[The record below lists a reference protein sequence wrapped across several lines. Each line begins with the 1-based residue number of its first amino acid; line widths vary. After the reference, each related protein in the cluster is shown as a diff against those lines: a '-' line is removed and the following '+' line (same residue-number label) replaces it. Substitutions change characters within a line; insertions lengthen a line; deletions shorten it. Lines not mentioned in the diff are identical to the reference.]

1 MNCAAF
7 AAPGSNAVMDLT
19 GRRIKK
25 VERKL
30 QLSSLTR
37 WVDGVLASVFEKW
50 AVRSLEKMAVR
61 YTDDAIWFK
70 GVAAEAWDDN
80 LDVRNNVNALTS
92 RLEITKGKLLTFRNE
107 MLKIQQFPGATRD
120 IRDACGHVIFSVV
133 DLFDAIEAF
142 KWTLMELEANYSPR
156 IKGYC
161 AETPEGVA
169 ELFKRIKQE
178 A

>member
-7 AAPGSNAVMDLT
+7 AASGSNAVMDLT
-19 GRRIKK
+19 GRRIEK

-30 QLSSLTR
+30 QLSSFAR
-37 WVDGVLASVFEKW
+37 WVDGIVASVFEKW

-80 LDVRNNVNALTS
+80 LDVRDDINVLTA
-92 RLEITKGKLLTFRNE
+92 RLEITKGKLLAFRNE
-107 MLKIQQFPGATRD
+107 MLKVQQLPGATHG
-120 IRDACGHVIFSVV
+120 IREACGHVIFSVV

-156 IKGYC
+156 SKGYS